1 VKLYGYFRSS
11 AAYRV
16 RIALALKK
24 LAYDSAPLDLRGGA
38 QRDASYRAL
47 NPQGLV
53 PALDTG
59 ERVIAQSLAILEY
72 LEETHPEPPLLPSSA
87 SARARVRQL
96 AALVACDIHP
106 LNNLR
111 VLEYLERE
119 LGAAQP
125 ARERWIR
132 HWIETG
138 FAALESLV
146 AGAPETGRFCHGD
159 EPTLADVCLV
169 PQLYNA
175 RRFGCELGPFPT
187 LVAIDARCRELPAFA
202 AAAPERQPDAG

>member
-1 VKLYGYFRSS
+1 MKLYGYFRSS

-24 LAYDSAPLDLRGGA
+24 LPHEIVALDLRAGA
-38 QRDASYRAL
+38 QRGADYLAV

-53 PALDTG
+53 PALVDG
-59 ERVIAQSLAILEY
+59 ERVVAQSLAILEY
-72 LEETHPEPPLLPSSA
+72 LEETRPEPPLLPA
-87 SARARVRQL
+87 GALARARVRQL

-132 HWIETG
+132 HWIESG
-138 FAALESLV
+138 FAAFESLL
-146 AGAPETGRFCHGD
+146 AGPETGRFCHGD

-169 PQLYNA
+169 PQVYNA
-175 RRFGCELGPFPT
+175 RRFGCALDAFPT
-187 LVAIDARCRELPAFA
+187 LLAIDARCRALPPFA
-202 AAAPERQPDAG
+202 AAAPESQPDFR